1 MKIKIQFV
9 TDRDN
14 QSITED
20 IICLERQELSAETL
34 GLILMEAKKITAEIQ
49 KKMVYH
55 QIKDFVSQNRFCS
68 CCGTARSIKG
78 YHPLVY
84 RTLFGRLVLKSP
96 RVLTCQ
102 CQPQSQPHYSFSPLC
117 SVLTT
122 HISPELSYLEAKW
135 ASLMSYGMSA
145 KLLEEVLPLEAHPAS
160 IFTNLQKVSTRLEAE
175 LEEEKLIFIEGCQR
189 DWDQLPRPG
198 TPLTIS
204 LDGGYVHAR
213 EGNNRKAGWFEVIVG
228 KSMQEKQKPKR
239 FGYVTDYETKPKRK
253 LYAMLH
259 NQGLQLNQDITFI
272 TDGGDTVRDLPL
284 FLSPRSDHILD
295 WFHITMRIT
304 VIKQMAK
311 SVMGGDLPNF
321 EKRLDRIKWFL
332 WHGNVFKALDILES
346 LDFELDT
353 EVFAEGKDAKKHKKY
368 KLYQSVD
375 EFYKYIEANSTF
387 IPNYGERYRYGEAVS
402 SAVAESTVNEMVSR
416 RMAKKQQM
424 RWTKEGAHALL
435 QVRAQ
440 TLNDELSDSFKRWY
454 PKMVQSNAISL
465 PLAA

>member
-1 MKIKIQFV
+1 MKIKIQLV
-9 TDRDN
+9 IDRDN

-20 IICLERQELSAETL
+20 IVCLERQELSTETL
-34 GLILMEAKKITAEIQ
+34 GLTLIEAKAMTAEIQ
-49 KKMVYH
+49 KNMADH
-55 QIKDFVSQNRFCS
+55 QIKDFISQNRFCP
-68 CCGTARSIKG
+68 CCGASRSIQG
-78 YHPLVY
+78 YYSLAY
-84 RTLFGRLVLKSP
+84 RTLFGKLSLKST
-96 RVLTCQ
+96 RLLTCK
-102 CQPQSQPHYSFSPLC
+102 CHPQSHHSFSPL
-117 SVLTT
+117 SSILTE
-122 HISPELSYLEAKW
+122 HISPELSYLESKW

-160 IFTNLQKVSTRLEAE
+160 VFTNLQRVSTRLEAE

-189 DWDQLPRPG
+189 DWDQLLRPG
-198 TPLTIS
+198 TPITVS

-228 KSMQEKQKPKR
+228 KSIQEQQKPKR

-253 LYAMLH
+253 LYDMLH
-259 NQGLQLNQDITFI
+259 SQGLQLNQDITFI

-311 SVMGGDLPNF
+311 SLMGEDLLNF
-321 EKRLDRIKWFL
+321 EKRLDSIKWLL
-332 WHGNVFKALDILES
+332 WHGNVFKALDVLES
-346 LDFELDT
+346 LDCELDS
-353 EVFAEGKDAKKHKKY
+353 EVFAEGKSAKKHKLWKA
-368 KLYQSVD
+368 VD
-375 EFYKYIEANSTF
+375 EFYEYIQANSSF

-435 QVRAQ
+435 QVRAK
-440 TLNDELSDSFKRWY
+440 TLNDELSDSFKKWY
-454 PKMVQSNAISL
+454 PKMEQGYPNPLS
-465 PLAA
+465 LAA